1 VFYYFTTFAP
11 IFYFPAETL
20 AIECLQC
27 YQELKF
33 ESSEVFNTTRSECT
47 KKSQVGDMCL
57 ASLSIDFG
65 DKTATAYFS
74 HVPDQALL
82 FTNGN
87 KIIIDAMTI
96 WFNKNITTQSFQSF
110 DIDTAA
116 GVEELNKTYNK
127 SKLNKYKHKIYFST
141 FFFRG
146 KFQT

>member
-1 VFYYFTTFAP
+1 
-11 IFYFPAETL
+11 
-20 AIECLQC
+20 
-27 YQELKF
+27 
-33 ESSEVFNTTRSECT
+33 
-47 KKSQVGDMCL
+47 MCL

-87 KIIIDAMTI
+87 KIIIDAITI

-116 GVEELNKTYNK
+116 GVEELNKTSNK
-127 SKLNKYKHKIYFST
+127 TLINTMNFTFKKKAIKIICLLKENNIT
-141 FFFRG
+141 FRCLIM
-146 KFQT
+146 